1 MSQAYWIYAAEL
13 ADLQTRELMPV
24 STDGHDLALYSVQ
37 GQVFATANQCT
48 HGSAWLSE
56 GFLIDGEIE
65 CPLHQGR
72 FDVRTGEPTCEPAC
86 EALRT
91 YPIKI
96 EDGRIYVELS

>member
-13 ADLQTRELMPV
+13 ADVQSREVLPV
-24 STDGHDLALYSVQ
+24 STDGHDLALYSVE
-37 GQVFATANQCT
+37 GTVYATANLCT

-72 FDVRTGEPTCEPAC
+72 FDVKTGLPTCEPAC
-86 EALRT
+86 DPVRS
-91 YPIKI
+91 YPIRI
-96 EDGRIYVELS
+96 EDGRVYVELS